1 MKKLLFFC
9 LLACLVTG
17 LSAKVKV
24 TFTAQWGEL
33 GLCSKLPI
41 SLDNYKGFRLE
52 FAEAAPANLQL
63 KIQNATDEADT
74 NNYPAQYEEVE
85 KGASQIAID
94 FNTEHFGSDR
104 KITVLNIQ
112 AKEANVVVVL
122 KRMVLIKTDG
132 TEEECSYDANAGWN
146 RTVEEISDDT
156 PSGGDTP
163 SSSTKLKVTFTDQW
177 GELGLCSKLP
187 ISLDNYKGFRLEFAE
202 AAPANLQLKIQNATD
217 EADTNNYPAQ
227 YEEVEKGASQIAIDF
242 NTEHFGSDRKIT
254 VLNIQAKEANV
265 VVVLKRMVLIK
276 TDGTEE
282 ECSYDANA
290 GWNRT
295 VEEISDDTPS
305 GGDTPSSSTKLKVT
319 FTDQWGELG
328 LCSKLPISLD
338 NYKGFRLEF
347 AEAAPAN
354 LQLKIQNATDEA
366 DTNNYPAQYE
376 EVEKGASQI
385 AIDFNTEHFG
395 SDRKITVLN
404 IQAKEANVVVVLKR
418 MVLIK
423 TDGTEEECSY
433 DAKAGWNRTVEE
445 ISDDTP
451 SGGGDDPTPGVDTG
465 TSDKIEA
472 ETMTPGGQYAGVCS
486 SPFAGMAFYGNG
498 DCATKTVTF
507 PVKNGMYTVGVR
519 GASSNN
525 SGAGIALYVNGKKI
539 SDFTFYVTQADTKY
553 ADCKVLLGNA
563 TTAEVKLNLE
573 TDNGSND
580 TYVDYITF
588 TLQNEMQE
596 RTAPVLPSQGAYY
609 TNTYRNLFVEAGYSE
624 TKVNQKL
631 EQAWQQLFEGTDG
644 REDGQRVYYEVGT
657 DEAYILDV
665 NNDDVRSEG
674 QSYGMMICVQMD
686 KQTEFNKLWK
696 WAKTHMQ
703 HEDGEFKGYFAW
715 VMNKD
720 GSKRESSPAPDGE
733 EYFITSLMLAAN
745 RWGNGT
751 GIYDYMAEANA
762 ILETSWGKPD
772 PNFPFSDVKP
782 LFDKTEKQVVF
793 VPYATS
799 ATKTDPSYHLPAF
812 YRLWAEWADNHQDF
826 YTQLAEKSHEMFPKF
841 AHATTGLM
849 PDYANFDGTP
859 NGEGG
864 HNNFRFDAW
873 RCMMNMGCDYAWFA
887 DCSDEVTL
895 VKRAHDFFYS
905 KGVKEYYSNYT
916 LDGNTDSGNSD
927 HSAGLVACNAVAAL
941 ASNDIKAWDFVDD
954 LWDTPIPSGR
964 YRYYDGML
972 YFMGF
977 LHASGNFRIYKP
989 DGGGT
994 TSLPQPLQREGSLAG
1009 AWFDLSGRKLSGK
1022 PTRKGIYVYNGKKRV
1037 IK

>member
-9 LLACLVTG
+9 LLAGLVTG

-24 TFTAQWGEL
+24 TFTEQWGEV
-33 GLCSKLPI
+33 GLCNKLPI
-41 SLDNYKGFRLE
+41 SLDNYRGIKVE
-52 FAEAAPANLQL
+52 FDGTVADNIQL
-63 KIQNATDEADT
+63 KIQNATDQDDT
-74 NNYPAQYEEVE
+74 NTYPAQYQPVE
-85 KGASQIAID
+85 NGASQIAID
-94 FNTEHFGSDR
+94 FDTEHFGSDR
-104 KITVLNIQ
+104 TVTVLNLQ
-112 AKEANVVVVL
+112 NKVTSQVVVII
-122 KRMVLIKTDG
+122 KRIALVKTDG
-132 TEEECSYDANAGWN
+132 TEEECSYDGSVGWG
-146 RTVEEISDDT
+146 RTIEVLSDDT
-156 PSGGDTP
+156 PGGD
-163 SSSTKLKVTFTDQW
+163 
-177 GELGLCSKLP
+177 
-187 ISLDNYKGFRLEFAE
+187 DN
-202 AAPANLQLKIQNATD
+202 P
-217 EADTNNYPAQ
+217 
-227 YEEVEKGASQIAIDF
+227 
-242 NTEHFGSDRKIT
+242 
-254 VLNIQAKEANV
+254 
-265 VVVLKRMVLIK
+265 
-276 TDGTEE
+276 
-282 ECSYDANA
+282 
-290 GWNRT
+290 
-295 VEEISDDTPS
+295 
-305 GGDTPSSSTKLKVT
+305 
-319 FTDQWGELG
+319 
-328 LCSKLPISLD
+328 
-338 NYKGFRLEF
+338 
-347 AEAAPAN
+347 
-354 LQLKIQNATDEA
+354 
-366 DTNNYPAQYE
+366 
-376 EVEKGASQI
+376 
-385 AIDFNTEHFG
+385 
-395 SDRKITVLN
+395 
-404 IQAKEANVVVVLKR
+404 
-418 MVLIK
+418 
-423 TDGTEEECSY
+423 
-433 DAKAGWNRTVEE
+433 
-445 ISDDTP
+445 
-451 SGGGDDPTPGVDTG
+451 GGDDPTPGVDTG

-472 ETMTPGGQYAGVCS
+472 ETMTPGGSYAGTCT

-498 DCATKTVTF
+498 DCATKTVAF

-525 SGAGIALYVNGKKI
+525 SGAGIALYVNGKKLA
-539 SDFTFYVTQADTKY
+539 DFTFYITEGDTKY
-553 ADCKVLLGNA
+553 ADCKVLLGDA

-596 RTAPVLPSQGAYY
+596 RTAPVLPSRGAYY

-624 TKVNQKL
+624 TKVNERL
-631 EQAWQQLFEGTDG
+631 DEMWDQLFYGSDG
-644 REDGQRVYYEVGT
+644 RDDGQRVYYEVGT

-674 QSYGMMICVQMD
+674 QSYGMMICVQMN

-696 WAKTHMQ
+696 WAKSHMQ

-720 GSKRESSPAPDGE
+720 GSKREASPAPDGE
-733 EYFITSLMLAAN
+733 EYFITALMFAAN
-745 RWGNGT
+745 RWGNGE
-751 GIYDYMAEANA
+751 GIYNYMAEANA
-762 ILETSWGKPD
+762 ILENSWNKPD
-772 PNFPFSDVKP
+772 VANYPYSDVKP

-793 VPYATS
+793 VPFATS

-812 YRLWAEWADNHQDF
+812 YRLWAAWADNHKDF
-826 YTQLAEKSHEMFPKF
+826 YTQLAEKSHDMFPLF

-873 RCMMNMGCDYAWFA
+873 RCLMNMGCDYAWFA

-916 LDGNTDSGNSD
+916 LDGNMDSGNTS
-927 HSAGLVACNAVAAL
+927 HSAGLVACNAVGAL

-954 LWDTPIPSGR
+954 LWETPIPSGR

-989 DGGGT
+989 DGAILVPYEIALQDALANTTTIAANDDRIADVTLSGRTLKRDGSWNTLCLPFDVTAEQISISDHPLYGATIMELDTDGWYDGNTRYDEEAEGRKQTCFAADGTLYLYFKEATEIDARVPYLVKWSKPTPYTAYDGTNASTCSDIVNPEFPHSEIEASSPEAIKSNDGKVSFVGNYDPVNIPDEDKSILYLGDDNQLYYPNAAMSINSFRAYFHVDLGTSGGVANTRMFFGGDET

>member
-1 MKKLLFFC
+1 M
-9 LLACLVTG
+9 
-17 LSAKVKV
+17 
-24 TFTAQWGEL
+24 
-33 GLCSKLPI
+33 
-41 SLDNYKGFRLE
+41 
-52 FAEAAPANLQL
+52 
-63 KIQNATDEADT
+63 
-74 NNYPAQYEEVE
+74 
-85 KGASQIAID
+85 
-94 FNTEHFGSDR
+94 
-104 KITVLNIQ
+104 
-112 AKEANVVVVL
+112 
-122 KRMVLIKTDG
+122 
-132 TEEECSYDANAGWN
+132 
-146 RTVEEISDDT
+146 
-156 PSGGDTP
+156 
-163 SSSTKLKVTFTDQW
+163 
-177 GELGLCSKLP
+177 
-187 ISLDNYKGFRLEFAE
+187 
-202 AAPANLQLKIQNATD
+202 
-217 EADTNNYPAQ
+217 
-227 YEEVEKGASQIAIDF
+227 
-242 NTEHFGSDRKIT
+242 
-254 VLNIQAKEANV
+254 
-265 VVVLKRMVLIK
+265 
-276 TDGTEE
+276 
-282 ECSYDANA
+282 
-290 GWNRT
+290 
-295 VEEISDDTPS
+295 
-305 GGDTPSSSTKLKVT
+305 
-319 FTDQWGELG
+319 
-328 LCSKLPISLD
+328 
-338 NYKGFRLEF
+338 
-347 AEAAPAN
+347 
-354 LQLKIQNATDEA
+354 
-366 DTNNYPAQYE
+366 
-376 EVEKGASQI
+376 
-385 AIDFNTEHFG
+385 
-395 SDRKITVLN
+395 
-404 IQAKEANVVVVLKR
+404 
-418 MVLIK
+418 
-423 TDGTEEECSY
+423 
-433 DAKAGWNRTVEE
+433 
-445 ISDDTP
+445 
-451 SGGGDDPTPGVDTG
+451 
-465 TSDKIEA
+465 
-472 ETMTPGGQYAGVCS
+472 
-486 SPFAGMAFYGNG
+486 
-498 DCATKTVTF
+498 
-507 PVKNGMYTVGVR
+507 
-519 GASSNN
+519 
-525 SGAGIALYVNGKKI
+525 NGKKI

-553 ADCKVLLGNA
+553 ADCKVLLGDA

-624 TKVNQKL
+624 TKVNERL
-631 EQAWQQLFEGTDG
+631 NGLWNQLFYGTDG
-644 REDGQRVYYEVGT
+644 REEGQRVYYEVGT

-674 QSYGMMICVQMD
+674 QSYGMMICVQMN
-686 KQTEFNKLWK
+686 KKTEFDRLWK

-751 GIYDYMAEANA
+751 GIYDYMAEAKA
-762 ILETSWGKPD
+762 ILETSWNKPD

-916 LDGNTDSGNSD
+916 LDGNQDSGNSD
-927 HSAGLVACNAVAAL
+927 HSAGLVACNAVGAL
-941 ASNDIKAWDFVDD
+941 ASDDIKAWDFVDD

-989 DGGGT
+989 GT

>member
-24 TFTAQWGEL
+24 TFTDQWGEL

-104 KITVLNIQ
+104 NITVLNIQ

-242 NTEHFGSDRKIT
+242 NTEHFGSDRNIT

-395 SDRKITVLN
+395 SDRNITVLN

-433 DAKAGWNRTVEE
+433 DANAGWNRTVEE

-553 ADCKVLLGNA
+553 ADCKVLLGDA

-624 TKVNQKL
+624 TKVNERL
-631 EQAWQQLFEGTDG
+631 NGLWNQLFYGTDG
-644 REDGQRVYYEVGT
+644 REEGQRVYYEVGT

-674 QSYGMMICVQMD
+674 QSYGMMICVQMN
-686 KQTEFNKLWK
+686 KKTEFDRLWK

-745 RWGNGT
+745 RWGNGE
-751 GIYDYMAEANA
+751 GIYNYMAEANA

>member
-1 MKKLLFFC
+1 MKKLLFVC

-24 TFTAQWGEL
+24 TFTDQWGEL
-33 GLCSKLPI
+33 GLSSKLPI
-41 SLDNYKGFRLE
+41 SLDNYRGVKVE
-52 FAEAAPANLQL
+52 FDGTVADNIQL
-63 KIQNATDEADT
+63 KIQNATDQADT
-74 NNYPAQYEEVE
+74 NNYPAQYQPAENGV
-85 KGASQIAID
+85 SQIAID
-94 FNTEHFGSDR
+94 FDTEHFGSDR
-104 KITVLNIQ
+104 TVTVLNLQ
-112 AKEANVVVVL
+112 NKVTSQVVVII
-122 KRMVLIKTDG
+122 KRIALVKTDG
-132 TEEECSYDANAGWN
+132 TEEECSYDGSVGWG
-146 RTVEEISDDT
+146 RTIEVLSDDT
-156 PSGGDTP
+156 P
-163 SSSTKLKVTFTDQW
+163 
-177 GELGLCSKLP
+177 
-187 ISLDNYKGFRLEFAE
+187 
-202 AAPANLQLKIQNATD
+202 
-217 EADTNNYPAQ
+217 
-227 YEEVEKGASQIAIDF
+227 
-242 NTEHFGSDRKIT
+242 
-254 VLNIQAKEANV
+254 
-265 VVVLKRMVLIK
+265 
-276 TDGTEE
+276 
-282 ECSYDANA
+282 
-290 GWNRT
+290 
-295 VEEISDDTPS
+295 
-305 GGDTPSSSTKLKVT
+305 
-319 FTDQWGELG
+319 
-328 LCSKLPISLD
+328 
-338 NYKGFRLEF
+338 
-347 AEAAPAN
+347 
-354 LQLKIQNATDEA
+354 
-366 DTNNYPAQYE
+366 
-376 EVEKGASQI
+376 
-385 AIDFNTEHFG
+385 
-395 SDRKITVLN
+395 
-404 IQAKEANVVVVLKR
+404 
-418 MVLIK
+418 
-423 TDGTEEECSY
+423 
-433 DAKAGWNRTVEE
+433 
-445 ISDDTP
+445 
-451 SGGGDDPTPGVDTG
+451 GGDDN
-465 TSDKIEA
+465 
-472 ETMTPGGQYAGVCS
+472 PGGDD
-486 SPFAGMAFYGNG
+486 SPFSGMAFYGNG

-553 ADCKVLLGNA
+553 ADCKVLLG
-563 TTAEVKLNLE
+563 E

-624 TKVNQKL
+624 TKVNERL
-631 EQAWQQLFEGTDG
+631 NGLWNQLFYGTDG
-644 REDGQRVYYEVGT
+644 REDGQRVYYEVGD

-674 QSYGMMICVQMD
+674 QSYGMMICVQMN
-686 KQTEFNKLWK
+686 KQEEFNKLWK

-751 GIYDYMAEANA
+751 GIYDYMAEAKA

-916 LDGNTDSGNSD
+916 LEGNTESGNSD
-927 HSAGLVACNAVAAL
+927 HSAGLVACNAVGAL
-941 ASNDIKAWDFVDD
+941 ASDDIKAWDFVDD

>member
-1 MKKLLFFC
+1 MKKLLFVY

-24 TFTAQWGEL
+24 TFTDQWGEV
-33 GLCSKLPI
+33 GLCNKLPI
-41 SLDNYKGFRLE
+41 SLDNYRGVKVE
-52 FAEAAPANLQL
+52 FDGTVADNIQL
-63 KIQNATDEADT
+63 KIQNATDQADT
-74 NNYPAQYEEVE
+74 NNYPAQYQPAENGV
-85 KGASQIAID
+85 SQIAID
-94 FNTEHFGSDR
+94 FDTEHFGSDR
-104 KITVLNIQ
+104 TVTVLNLQ
-112 AKEANVVVVL
+112 NKVTSQVVVII
-122 KRMVLIKTDG
+122 KRIALVKTDG
-132 TEEECSYDANAGWN
+132 TEEECSYDGSVGWG
-146 RTVEEISDDT
+146 RTIEVLSDDT
-156 PSGGDTP
+156 PGGD
-163 SSSTKLKVTFTDQW
+163 
-177 GELGLCSKLP
+177 
-187 ISLDNYKGFRLEFAE
+187 DN
-202 AAPANLQLKIQNATD
+202 P
-217 EADTNNYPAQ
+217 
-227 YEEVEKGASQIAIDF
+227 
-242 NTEHFGSDRKIT
+242 
-254 VLNIQAKEANV
+254 
-265 VVVLKRMVLIK
+265 
-276 TDGTEE
+276 
-282 ECSYDANA
+282 
-290 GWNRT
+290 
-295 VEEISDDTPS
+295 
-305 GGDTPSSSTKLKVT
+305 
-319 FTDQWGELG
+319 
-328 LCSKLPISLD
+328 
-338 NYKGFRLEF
+338 
-347 AEAAPAN
+347 
-354 LQLKIQNATDEA
+354 
-366 DTNNYPAQYE
+366 
-376 EVEKGASQI
+376 
-385 AIDFNTEHFG
+385 
-395 SDRKITVLN
+395 
-404 IQAKEANVVVVLKR
+404 
-418 MVLIK
+418 
-423 TDGTEEECSY
+423 
-433 DAKAGWNRTVEE
+433 
-445 ISDDTP
+445 
-451 SGGGDDPTPGVDTG
+451 GGDDPTPGVDTG
-465 TSDKIEA
+465 TSVKIEA
-472 ETMTPGGQYAGVCS
+472 ESMTPGGSYAGTCS
-486 SPFAGMAFYGNG
+486 SPFSGMAFYGNG

-553 ADCKVLLGNA
+553 ADCKVLLGDA

-674 QSYGMMICVQMD
+674 QSYGMMICVQMN
-686 KQTEFNKLWK
+686 KKTEFDRLWK

-745 RWGNGT
+745 RWGNGE
-751 GIYDYMAEANA
+751 GIYNYMAEANA

-916 LDGNTDSGNSD
+916 LDGNQDSGNSD

>member
-1 MKKLLFFC
+1 MKKLLTLIC
-9 LLACLVTG
+9 WLV
-17 LSAKVKV
+17 
-24 TFTAQWGEL
+24 
-33 GLCSKLPI
+33 
-41 SLDNYKGFRLE
+41 
-52 FAEAAPANLQL
+52 
-63 KIQNATDEADT
+63 
-74 NNYPAQYEEVE
+74 
-85 KGASQIAID
+85 ASQQMIAQ
-94 FNTEHFGSDR
+94 TVTVEAESLTPAGTYAG
-104 KITVLNIQ
+104 KITQ
-112 AKEANVVVVL
+112 
-122 KRMVLIKTDG
+122 
-132 TEEECSYDANAGWN
+132 
-146 RTVEEISDDT
+146 
-156 PSGGDTP
+156 P
-163 SSSTKLKVTFTDQW
+163 
-177 GELGLCSKLP
+177 
-187 ISLDNYKGFRLEFAE
+187 
-202 AAPANLQLKIQNATD
+202 
-217 EADTNNYPAQ
+217 
-227 YEEVEKGASQIAIDF
+227 
-242 NTEHFGSDRKIT
+242 FG
-254 VLNIQAKEANV
+254 
-265 VVVLKRMVLIK
+265 
-276 TDGTEE
+276 
-282 ECSYDANA
+282 
-290 GWNRT
+290 
-295 VEEISDDTPS
+295 
-305 GGDTPSSSTKLKVT
+305 
-319 FTDQWGELG
+319 
-328 LCSKLPISLD
+328 
-338 NYKGFRLEF
+338 
-347 AEAAPAN
+347 
-354 LQLKIQNATDEA
+354 
-366 DTNNYPAQYE
+366 
-376 EVEKGASQI
+376 
-385 AIDFNTEHFG
+385 
-395 SDRKITVLN
+395 
-404 IQAKEANVVVVLKR
+404 
-418 MVLIK
+418 
-423 TDGTEEECSY
+423 
-433 DAKAGWNRTVEE
+433 
-445 ISDDTP
+445 
-451 SGGGDDPTPGVDTG
+451 
-465 TSDKIEA
+465 
-472 ETMTPGGQYAGVCS
+472 
-486 SPFAGMAFYGNG
+486 GMAFYGNG

-624 TKVNQKL
+624 TKVNERL
-631 EQAWQQLFEGTDG
+631 NGLWNQLFYGTDG
-644 REDGQRVYYEVGT
+644 REEGQRVYYEVGT

-674 QSYGMMICVQMD
+674 QSYGMMICVQMN

-696 WAKTHMQ
+696 WAKSHMQ

-751 GIYDYMAEANA
+751 GIYDYMAEAKA

-916 LDGNTDSGNSD
+916 LEGNTESGNSD

-941 ASNDIKAWDFVDD
+941 ASDDIKAWDFVDD

-977 LHASGNFRIYKP
+977 L
-989 DGGGT
+989 
-994 TSLPQPLQREGSLAG
+994 Q
-1009 AWFDLSGRKLSGK
+1009 W
-1022 PTRKGIYVYNGKKRV
+1022 KKA
-1037 IK
+1037 

>member
-9 LLACLVTG
+9 LLAGLVTG
-17 LSAKVKV
+17 LSAKV
-24 TFTAQWGEL
+24 
-33 GLCSKLPI
+33 
-41 SLDNYKGFRLE
+41 
-52 FAEAAPANLQL
+52 
-63 KIQNATDEADT
+63 
-74 NNYPAQYEEVE
+74 
-85 KGASQIAID
+85 
-94 FNTEHFGSDR
+94 
-104 KITVLNIQ
+104 
-112 AKEANVVVVL
+112 
-122 KRMVLIKTDG
+122 
-132 TEEECSYDANAGWN
+132 
-146 RTVEEISDDT
+146 
-156 PSGGDTP
+156 
-163 SSSTKLKVTFTDQW
+163 KVTFTDQW

-217 EADTNNYPAQ
+217 EAD
-227 YEEVEKGASQIAIDF
+227 KS
-242 NTEHFGSDRKIT
+242 
-254 VLNIQAKEANV
+254 
-265 VVVLKRMVLIK
+265 
-276 TDGTEE
+276 
-282 ECSYDANA
+282 
-290 GWNRT
+290 
-295 VEEISDDTPS
+295 
-305 GGDTPSSSTKLKVT
+305 
-319 FTDQWGELG
+319 
-328 LCSKLPISLD
+328 
-338 NYKGFRLEF
+338 
-347 AEAAPAN
+347 
-354 LQLKIQNATDEA
+354 
-366 DTNNYPAQYE
+366 NYPAQYE

-433 DAKAGWNRTVEE
+433 DAKAGSYRTVEE

-486 SPFAGMAFYGNG
+486 EPFSGMGFYGNG

-553 ADCKVLLGNA
+553 ADCKVLLGDA

-588 TLQNEMQE
+588 TLQNEIQE

-624 TKVNQKL
+624 TKVNERL
-631 EQAWQQLFEGTDG
+631 NGLWNQLFYGTDG
-644 REDGQRVYYEVGT
+644 REDGQRIYYPVGD

-686 KQTEFNKLWK
+686 KQEEFNRLWK

-720 GSKRESSPAPDGE
+720 GSKRENSPAPDGE
-733 EYFITSLMLAAN
+733 EYFVTALMFAAN

-751 GIYDYMAEANA
+751 GIYNYMAEANA
-762 ILETSWGKPD
+762 ILENSWNKPD
-772 PNFPFSDVKP
+772 VANYPFSDVKP
-782 LFDKTEKQVVF
+782 LFDKNEKQVVF

-812 YRLWAEWADNHQDF
+812 YCLWAEWADNHNDF
-826 YTQLAEKSHEMFPKF
+826 YTQLAAKSREMFPKF
-841 AHATTGLM
+841 SHPTTGLM